1 MKILLLSDACNAHT
15 IKWARGLAG
24 EDLKVCIF
32 GLEPYHEHYYNAYPA
47 ISVVGSDQA
56 VTHGG
61 EGSLLKLRYLT
72 AFPKLRKLIDQFRP
86 DILHAHYAS
95 SYGLLGALSGFH
107 PFILSVWGS
116 DIFSFPNRSS
126 LHRNMLR
133 FNLAKADKV
142 LSTSHVMARETQRY
156 TTQCIT
162 VTPFGVNLD
171 EFREKPVDSLFEPG
185 DLVIGTV
192 KALEQTYGIPYL
204 IQAFKVVCR
213 RYPDLP
219 LKLLIVGGG
228 SMRVALQGLVD
239 DLGLHERVTW
249 TGKVP
254 YDEVSRYHNMLS
266 ISVFP
271 SNSESF
277 GVAAI
282 EASACGRPV
291 VVSDVGGLP
300 EVVEDGV
307 TGLVVPARDVRALAE
322 AIGQLVLDEAL
333 RRRMGGA
340 GRERVRERYNWNDCV
355 RQMID
360 IYQGTV
366 QTRERAVVA

>member
-1 MKILLLSDACNAHT
+1 MKILLLSNACNAHT

-24 EDLKVCIF
+24 QGLNICIF
-32 GLEPYHEHYYNAYPA
+32 GLEPYHGQYYNAHPA
-47 ISVVGSDQA
+47 ISVVGCDQCVA
-56 VTHGG
+56 HGG
-61 EGSLLKLRYLT
+61 EGSLSKLRYL
-72 AFPKLRKLIDQFRP
+72 AALPKLRKLIDEFRP
-86 DILHAHYAS
+86 NILHAHYAS
-95 SYGLLGALSGFH
+95 SYGLLGALSGFR

-116 DIFSFPNRSS
+116 DIFSFPNKSS
-126 LHRNMLR
+126 LHRNILR
-133 FNLAKADKV
+133 FNLSKADKV

-156 TTQCIT
+156 TSQRIT
-162 VTPFGVNLD
+162 VTPFGVDLD
-171 EFREKPVDSLFEPG
+171 EFRERQVDSLFAPG

-192 KALEQTYGIPYL
+192 KALEQAYGIPYL
-204 IQAFKVVCR
+204 VRAFKVVCSR
-213 RYPDLP
+213 HPRLP

-228 SMRVALQGLVD
+228 SMRTSLQGLVD
-239 DLGLHERVTW
+239 ELGLRERVTW

-307 TGLVVPARDVRALAE
+307 TGIVVPAKDVRQLAQ
-322 AIGQLVLDEAL
+322 AIGRLVLDETL

-340 GRERVRERYNWNDCV
+340 GRERVRERYNWQYSV
-355 RQMID
+355 RQMIG
-360 IYQGTV
+360 IYEGMV
-366 QTRERAVVA
+366 PTRARTLVA

>member
-1 MKILLLSDACNAHT
+1 LADEGLKI
-15 IKWARGLAG
+15 
-24 EDLKVCIF
+24 CIF
-32 GLEPYHEHYYNAYPA
+32 NLEPYHGQHYHAYPA
-47 ISVVGSDQA
+47 ISVVGSDQS
-56 VTHGG
+56 VPHGD

-72 AFPKLRKLIDQFRP
+72 AFPRLRKLIDEFEP

-116 DIFSFPNRSS
+116 DIFSFPNKSP

-133 FNLAKADKV
+133 FNLSRADKV
-142 LSTSHVMARETQRY
+142 LSTSHVMATETQRY
-156 TTQCIT
+156 TTQRIT
-162 VTPFGVNLD
+162 VTPFGIDLD
-171 EFREKPVDSLFEPG
+171 EFREKPVNSLFAPG

-192 KALEQTYGIPYL
+192 KSLEHTYGIPYL
-204 IQAFKVVCR
+204 IQAFKLVCS
-213 RYPDLP
+213 RYPGLP

-228 SMRVALQGLVD
+228 SMRVALQGLAD
-239 DLGLHERVTW
+239 DLGLHERVTL
-249 TGKVP
+249 TGRVP

-282 EASACGRPV
+282 EASACERPV

-307 TGLVVPARDVRALAE
+307 TGIVVPAGDVRALAE
-322 AIGQLVLDEAL
+322 AIGQLALDESL

-360 IYQGTV
+360 IYEGTV
-366 QTRERAVVA
+366 QAGEGALVV

>member
-1 MKILLLSDACNAHT
+1 MKILLLSNACNAHT
-15 IKWARGLAG
+15 IKWARGLASEG
-24 EDLKVCIF
+24 LKVCIF
-32 GLEPYHEHYYNAYPA
+32 GLERYHGQYYNAYPT
-47 ISVVGSDQA
+47 ISVVGSDQS
-56 VTHGG
+56 VTHDG
-61 EGSLLKLRYLT
+61 EGSLSKLRYL
-72 AFPKLRKLIDQFRP
+72 AALPQLRKLIDEFRP

-116 DIFSFPNRSS
+116 DIFSFPNKSS
-126 LHRNMLR
+126 LHRNILR
-133 FNLAKADKV
+133 FNLSKADKV

-156 TTQCIT
+156 TTQRIT
-162 VTPFGVNLD
+162 VTPFGVDLD
-171 EFREKPVDSLFEPG
+171 EFREKPVDSLFAPG

-192 KALEQTYGIPYL
+192 KALEQAYGIPYL
-204 IQAFKVVCR
+204 IQAFKLVCSR
-213 RYPDLP
+213 HPRLP

-228 SMRVALQGLVD
+228 SMHVALQGLVD

-249 TGKVP
+249 TGRVP

-307 TGLVVPARDVRALAE
+307 TGLVVPTRDIRALAE
-322 AIGQLVLDEAL
+322 AIGRLVLDEAL

-340 GRERVRERYNWNDCV
+340 GRERVRELYNWNYSV

-360 IYQGTV
+360 IYEGIV
-366 QTRERAVVA
+366 QTRERTVVA

>member
-1 MKILLLSDACNAHT
+1 MKILLLSNACNAHT

-24 EDLKVCIF
+24 EGLNICIF
-32 GLEPYHEHYYNAYPA
+32 GLEPYHAQYYHGYPA
-47 ISVVGSDQA
+47 ISVVGCDQS
-56 VTHGG
+56 VPRGG
-61 EGSLLKLRYLT
+61 EGSLLKLRYL
-72 AFPKLRKLIDQFRP
+72 AALPKLRKRIDEFRP

-116 DIFSFPNRSS
+116 DIFSFPNKSR
-126 LHRNMLR
+126 LHRNILR
-133 FNLAKADKV
+133 FNLSKADKV
-142 LSTSHVMARETQRY
+142 LSTSHAMARETQRY
-156 TTQCIT
+156 TTRRIT
-162 VTPFGVNLD
+162 VTPFGVDVN
-171 EFREKPVDSLFEPG
+171 EFRERPVDSLFAPG

-192 KALEQTYGIPYL
+192 KALEQTYGIHYL
-204 IQAFKVVCR
+204 IQAFKLVCGR
-213 RYPDLP
+213 HPRLP

-228 SMRVALQGLVD
+228 SMRAALQGLVD
-239 DLGLHERVTW
+239 ELGLRERVTW
-249 TGKVP
+249 AGEVP

-300 EVVEDGV
+300 EVVEHGV
-307 TGLVVPARDVRALAE
+307 TGLVVPAKDVRQLAQ
-322 AIGQLVLDEAL
+322 AIGRLALDETL
-333 RRRMGGA
+333 RRTMGGA
-340 GRERVRERYNWNDCV
+340 GRERVRERYNWDYSV
-355 RQMID
+355 RQMVD
-360 IYQGTV
+360 IYEEIV
-366 QTRERAVVA
+366 PARARTLVA